1 MKAAQKSRKL
11 GRRTRQRREKEK
23 PNQFLIE
30 EKTQQKQGRVYFF
43 LSAKRWK
50 KVKGPK
56 TERTK
61 DGKREPGGMERFH
74 TEIRNGRFRR
84 APISQWCECRR
95 FVPLRHYK
103 ERFTWLHI
111 SPVVVGALRMFYSAA
126 LPRLICSR
134 MDICLFF
141 SLLRARG
148 RGCRAASPYC

>member
-1 MKAAQKSRKL
+1 MPDIKVKEEWWVRFKRRSRWEEMNEGSTKEQKVGKKDAAKTRKRETKSILNRGEDSSKT
-11 GRRTRQRREKEK
+11 RTR
-23 PNQFLIE
+23 I
-30 EKTQQKQGRVYFF
+30 FF

-50 KVKGPK
+50 KVNGTK
-56 TERTK
+56 TVRTK
-61 DGKREPGGMERFH
+61 DGKRELGGMERFH

-126 LPRLICSR
+126 HL
-134 MDICLFF
+134 
-141 SLLRARG
+141 
-148 RGCRAASPYC
+148 